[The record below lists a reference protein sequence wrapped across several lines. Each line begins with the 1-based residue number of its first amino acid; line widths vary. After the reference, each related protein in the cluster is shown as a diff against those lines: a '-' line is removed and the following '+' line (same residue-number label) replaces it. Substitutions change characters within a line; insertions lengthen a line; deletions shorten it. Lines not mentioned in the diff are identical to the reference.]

1 MPEQSIELDDDKS
14 ISIAPIAN
22 TGAAKW
28 SYFSLTFS
36 MFYFFNIIADFD
48 RYTSQQL
55 IVAFVI
61 YAVFIILFMQAIRSM
76 GKVVIRPIVGIIILS
91 AVGASINPGTNAL
104 FGYAAFFSGYY
115 FFKKHAVFFL
125 FFNIAAQIASAIM
138 LDLLSPY
145 FLGPSLACTISLF
158 VYGLFSQ
165 KEYIHVCLQHK
176 KNEQIEQLAAI
187 AERERIARDMHDLL
201 GHSLSSLAL
210 KSELAEKLAN
220 KQKFEAAKKEM
231 SEVAALARQTLSEV
245 RYAVTGLKQHGLNG
259 ALEKLSNE
267 LKNMGF
273 ETQFYFDAANLP
285 PMVES
290 TLIMLSKE
298 WITNIL
304 RHSNG
309 KHVSIAVTID
319 ANNVKL
325 NIGDNGT
332 TVKIKPGNGIEGMR
346 SRVTELGGTITIKN
360 DDGVKLNVI
369 IPLSSTAIIKTKTKT
384 KTKEEETLSV

>member
-1 MPEQSIELDDDKS
+1 MPEQSLELDDDKS

-231 SEVAALARQTLSEV
+231 SEVAALARQILSEV

-273 ETQFYFDAANLP
+273 ETQCYFDAANLP

-309 KHVSIAVTID
+309 KHVSIAVTND

-332 TVKIKPGNGIEGMR
+332 AVKIKPGNGIEGMR
-346 SRVTELGGTITIKN
+346 SRVTELGGTITIKH
-360 DDGVKLNVI
+360 DDGVKLYVI
-369 IPLSSTAIIKTKTKT
+369 IPLNSTAII

>member
-1 MPEQSIELDDDKS
+1 MTEQSLELDDDKS

-36 MFYFFNIIADFD
+36 LFYFFNIIANFD
-48 RYTSQQL
+48 VLTSQKIIIAL
-55 IVAFVI
+55 VI
-61 YAVFIILFMQAIRSM
+61 YAVFIILFMQAIRST
-76 GKVVIRPIVGIIILS
+76 GKAVIRPIIGIIILS

-158 VYGLFSQ
+158 VYGVFSQ

-220 KQKFEAAKKEM
+220 KQQFEAAKKEM

-245 RYAVTGLKQHGLNG
+245 RYAVTGLKQQGLNG
-259 ALEKLSNE
+259 ALDKLSNE

-273 ETQFYFDAANLP
+273 ETLCYIDAANLP

-298 WITNIL
+298 WVTNIL
-304 RHSNG
+304 RHSKG
-309 KHVSIAVTID
+309 TSVSIVVSLD

-325 NIGDNGT
+325 NIGDNGNT
-332 TVKIKPGNGIEGMR
+332 KKIEPGNGIDGMR
-346 SRVTELGGTITIKN
+346 SRVAELDGTLNITLN
-360 DDGVKLNVI
+360 DGVKLSVVI
-369 IPLSSTAIIKTKTKT
+369 PVIPINPLNTAQKVNAI
-384 KTKEEETLSV
+384 EEETLAG